1 MRLRLQV
8 TDDAASLNRDHNG
21 LEVYQTVPSLSMSF
35 KDYND
40 FKTKADVDAVDAE
53 LSKIDSKV
61 IPYRRNRMGFFH
73 SDLWHRTDGTAFKPG
88 FKVSPPHAI
97 ILRLSVNARPAERCW
112 VVFRISGST

>member
-61 IPYRRNRMGFFH
+61 IPYRRNRMVFFH
-73 SDLWHRTDGTAFKPG
+73 SDLWHRTDGTAPS
-88 FKVSPPHAI
+88 SPAGQLASGRSGGHG
-97 ILRLSVNARPAERCW
+97 RRGSCRRPR
-112 VVFRISGST
+112 RD

>member
-1 MRLRLQV
+1 MMLCFLTERGALRLQV

-61 IPYRRNRMGFFH
+61 IPYRRNRMVFFH

-88 FKVSPPHAI
+88 FKVSALPRSLLCHSHFETT
-97 ILRLSVNARPAERCW
+97 RLGE
-112 VVFRISGST
+112 

>member
-1 MRLRLQV
+1 MRLQV

-61 IPYRRNRMGFFH
+61 IPYRRNRMVFFH

-88 FKVSPPHAI
+88 FKVSALPYSS
-97 ILRLSVNARPAERCW
+97 RVSTSVPWSDWSGLCRT
-112 VVFRISGST
+112 SGST